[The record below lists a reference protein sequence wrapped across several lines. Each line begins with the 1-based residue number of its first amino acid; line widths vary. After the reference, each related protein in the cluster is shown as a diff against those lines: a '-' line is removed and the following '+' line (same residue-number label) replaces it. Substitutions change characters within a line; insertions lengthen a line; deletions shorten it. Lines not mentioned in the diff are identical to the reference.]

1 MRWNFSKV
9 RTRTGG
15 KKNRRE
21 VRSWCYAYLFIIDII
36 IIIIIIS
43 AMYDVER
50 SFAEL
55 VVDSGKTDFSHH
67 PACAGFLHLSR
78 FRPAKILSSDNI

>member
-43 AMYDVER
+43 AIYDVER

-67 PACAGFLHLSR
+67 PARRIFTPIAFSSR
-78 FRPAKILSSDNI
+78 QNIIIG